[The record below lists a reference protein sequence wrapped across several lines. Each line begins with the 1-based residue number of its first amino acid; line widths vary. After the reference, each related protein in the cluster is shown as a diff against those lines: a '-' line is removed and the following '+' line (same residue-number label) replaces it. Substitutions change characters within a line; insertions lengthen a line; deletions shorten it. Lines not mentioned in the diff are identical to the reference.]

1 MAKHNASLYG
11 VEDRIQFIV
20 GDYMQLASSLKA
32 DVVFLSPPWGG
43 PDYLEADVFDI
54 KTMIELDGYASF
66 L

>member
-66 L
+66 